1 MLFGEYSRLLALR
14 KKELFSMP
22 TLGEIAPCC
31 SAGTKHRAVWVLI
44 QGDAS
49 HSSCIQSCGI
59 GNCVLAPLF
68 IIRVCGR

>member
-31 SAGTKHRAVWVLI
+31 SAGTKHRAVWMLI

-49 HSSCIQSCGI
+49 HSSELWHRELCFSTT
-59 GNCVLAPLF
+59 LHH
-68 IIRVCGR
+68 